1 MRGGCREVGLGPGHA
16 VRGAASHTSD
26 FEFFKALDQ
35 LRAAIDRGS
44 GIPLLAM
51 VIVPPG
57 ENLDAKEKVYRLN

>member
-1 MRGGCREVGLGPGHA
+1 M
-16 VRGAASHTSD
+16 RGAASHTSD